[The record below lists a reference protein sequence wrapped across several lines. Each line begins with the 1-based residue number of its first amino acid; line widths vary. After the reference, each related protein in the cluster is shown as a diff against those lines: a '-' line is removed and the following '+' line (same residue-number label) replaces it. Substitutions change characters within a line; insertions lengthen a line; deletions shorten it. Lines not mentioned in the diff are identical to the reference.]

1 MKNRDR
7 FDSLWDSLVDKEI
20 TAQEKPV
27 AFVLGGQPGAGKSE
41 LIALAK
47 ESMNDNM
54 IIINGDDFRYYHPD
68 FKQLYKTYGDDF
80 VNHTAK
86 FSGEMVERT
95 IDKAIENKLNIVVE
109 GTFRNPNTPLQTLKK
124 LKDAGY
130 RTEVMIK
137 TTSATTSWNSTI
149 ERYNADKEAG
159 NVARKVDKNHHDVVV
174 ALLAENAKKVFDSGL
189 ADKFSVYSR
198 EKMLFNSENSA
209 GHDVAKIIQ
218 NEITRVPQRQF
229 EHQAVA
235 DGPEGAETLK
245 KDLEHSGQFE
255 PTEQENQIDYGMD

>member
-7 FDSLWDSLVDKEI
+7 FDALWGRLVDKNV
-20 TAQEKPV
+20 TAQDKPV

-47 ESMNDNM
+47 EAMNDNV

-68 FKQLYKTYGDDF
+68 FKQIYKNHGDDF
-80 VNHTAK
+80 VMHTAK
-86 FSGEMVERT
+86 FSSEMVERT

-109 GTFRNPNTPLQTLKK
+109 GTFRNPDTPLRTLKK

-149 ERYNADKEAG
+149 ERYNSDKEMG
-159 NVARKVDKNHHDVVV
+159 NIARKVDKNHHDVVV

-189 ADKFSVYSR
+189 ADKFTVYSR
-198 EKMLFNSENSA
+198 EKMLFNSETSA

-218 NEITRVPQRQF
+218 NEIISVPQRQLSD
-229 EHQAVA
+229 HQPVISS
-235 DGPEGAETLK
+235 PEGAETVQK
-245 KDLEHSGQFE
+245 NDLEHSSQL
-255 PTEQENQIDYGMD
+255 EQENWIDYGMD